1 VHVRQATTSSSE
13 EQGAPPPRSRF
24 TLVTDE
30 RQEVPAT
37 TTFRARLLIVDD
49 EETLMTA
56 LCKTLEAE
64 GYAVT
69 GFTSAQ
75 QALDQL
81 RQSQFDLLLT
91 DLNMPEMD
99 GIALLRAA
107 QEIDRDLAGVVM
119 TGFGT
124 VDTAVQALRG
134 GAADYVL
141 KPFRL
146 NNLMPVLARA
156 LETRRLRTENIQLRE
171 AVSIYELSRAITH
184 GLSEDEVV
192 QRTVT
197 AASQQSDAAAVQ
209 LLVPSKEGHELIV
222 GGKWGAHESWPES
235 LHFPIDESI
244 NTWLATAREQ
254 LSAWDG
260 SSEPAAVFAPPFP
273 GEGVALPIVAGG
285 NFYGILRFSS
295 GAVGRRLTPGQI
307 KALEILAGTA
317 AAAFEAASLLTQL
330 RTLNQELEQRV
341 RDRTQELQAAN
352 ADLESFSYSVSHDL
366 RAPLRVVD
374 GYCQMFMDE
383 FGAGLEPHG
392 RATLEKARA
401 GATRMN
407 QLIDDLLRLARFSRQ
422 PLHTRPVEMSAL
434 VNRVAGNL
442 QEQLQGRSVEL
453 AVGALPDC
461 VADAALLEQVFTNLL
476 SNALKFTAG
485 RPNARVEVGARTE
498 GAEHV
503 YFVKDNGVGFDM
515 RYAERLFGVFQR
527 LHSQAEFTGTGI
539 GLSIV
544 HRIVRRH
551 GGRTWAEGVLQQG
564 ATFYF
569 SLPGSVAE

>member
-1 VHVRQATTSSSE
+1 MAFPDE
-13 EQGAPPPRSRF
+13 EQGRRLPSRS
-24 TLVTDE
+24 TPLTDE
-30 RQEVPAT
+30 RREVPDM

-49 EETLMTA
+49 EEALMTA
-56 LCKTLEAE
+56 LCNTLEAE

-69 GFTSAQ
+69 GFSSARL
-75 QALDQL
+75 ALEQL

-91 DLNMPEMD
+91 DLMMPEMD

-119 TGFGT
+119 TGHGT
-124 VDTAVQALRG
+124 VDTAVQALHG

-146 NNLMPVLARA
+146 NSLLPVLTRA

-171 AVSIYELSRAITH
+171 AVSIYELSRAITR

-192 QRTVT
+192 QRTVA
-197 AASQQSDAAAVQ
+197 AASQQSDAGAVQ
-209 LLVPSKEGHELIV
+209 LLVPAMEGRELV
-222 GGKWGAHESWPES
+222 VRGTWGAGEYGSERR
-235 LHFPIDESI
+235 FPIDESI
-244 NTWLATAREQ
+244 TRWLAIAREQ

-260 SSEPAAVFAPPFP
+260 SRELEAVFAPPFP
-273 GEGVALPIVAGG
+273 GERLGVALPIVAGG
-285 NFYGILRFSS
+285 NFYGILRFCSR
-295 GAVGRRLTPGQI
+295 AEQRRLTPGQI

-383 FGAGLEPHG
+383 FATGIAPEG
-392 RATLEKARA
+392 REILVKARA

-422 PLHTRPVEMSAL
+422 PLNTRPVEMSAL
-434 VNRVAGNL
+434 IERVVTNL
-442 QEQLQGRSVEL
+442 QDQLQGRSVEL
-453 AVGALPDC
+453 DIGALPDC

-485 RPNARVEVGARTE
+485 RPDTRIEVGASTE
-498 GAEHV
+498 GAEQI

-527 LHSQAEFTGTGI
+527 LHSQTEFAGTGI

-544 HRIVRRH
+544 HRIIRRH
-551 GGRTWAEGVLQQG
+551 GGRTWAEGALQQG

-569 SLPGSVAE
+569 SLPRGPGA

>member
-1 VHVRQATTSSSE
+1 M
-13 EQGAPPPRSRF
+13 
-24 TLVTDE
+24 
-30 RQEVPAT
+30 

-49 EETLMTA
+49 EEALMTA

-64 GYAVT
+64 GYAVV
-69 GFTSAQ
+69 GFSSARR
-75 QALDQL
+75 ALEQL

-91 DLNMPEMD
+91 DLMMPEMD

-119 TGFGT
+119 TGHGT
-124 VDTAVQALRG
+124 VDTAVQALHG

-146 NNLMPVLARA
+146 NSLLPVLTRA

-171 AVSIYELSRAITH
+171 AVSIYELSRAITR
-184 GLSEDEVV
+184 GLSEEEVV
-192 QRTVT
+192 QRTVA
-197 AASQQSDAAAVQ
+197 AASQQSDAGAVQ
-209 LLVPSKEGHELIV
+209 LLVPAMEGRELVV
-222 GGKWGAHESWPES
+222 GGKWGASEDWSERR
-235 LHFPIDESI
+235 FPIDESI
-244 NTWLATAREQ
+244 TRWLATAREQ

-260 SSEPAAVFAPPFP
+260 SSELEAVFAPPFP
-273 GEGVALPIVAGG
+273 GERLGVALPIMAGG
-285 NFYGILRFSS
+285 NFYGILRFCSR
-295 GAVGRRLTPGQI
+295 AAQRRLTPGQI

-374 GYCQMFMDE
+374 GYCQMFQDE
-383 FGAGLEPHG
+383 FGEGVAPEG
-392 RATLEKARA
+392 REILAKARA

-422 PLHTRPVEMSAL
+422 PLNTRPVEMGAL
-434 VNRVAGNL
+434 VKRVVTNL
-442 QEQLQGRSVEL
+442 QEQLQGRIVEL
-453 AVGALPDC
+453 EVGLLPDC

-485 RPNARVEVGARTE
+485 RPNTRIEVGAGAE
-498 GAEHV
+498 GAEQI

-527 LHSQAEFTGTGI
+527 LHSQTEFAGTGI

-544 HRIVRRH
+544 HRIIRRH
-551 GGRTWAEGVLQQG
+551 GGRTWAEGALQQG

-569 SLPGSVAE
+569 SLPHGPVA